1 MLVAKEDDYVFG
13 VFHLVV
19 LNAHQDLVK
28 LLLVDALFADS
39 LDRVRLLL
47 EGLLQLVRTCK
58 VKRLDEPLQISQI
71 LYLVACHSS
80 LELHVQVLG
89 GFALDGL

>member
-13 VFHLVV
+13 VFHIIV

-47 EGLLQLVRTCK
+47 EGLLQLVRTRK
-58 VKRLDEPLQISQI
+58 VKRFDEPLQISQI
-71 LYLVACHSS
+71 LYLVAGHSS
-80 LELHVQVLG
+80 LELHVQVLR